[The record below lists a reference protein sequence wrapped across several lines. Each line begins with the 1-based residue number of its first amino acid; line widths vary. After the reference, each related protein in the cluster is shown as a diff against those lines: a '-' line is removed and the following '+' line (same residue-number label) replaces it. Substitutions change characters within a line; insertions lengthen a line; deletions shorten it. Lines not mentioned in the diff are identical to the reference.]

1 MATDQSIRGEMSFGE
16 HLDELRRRLILA
28 LVAPLP
34 LAIVLFFFAD
44 AIREV
49 LVHPALTALE
59 ANGLP
64 AQLQAL
70 GPAEVLTTNLKLSI
84 IGALVISAPWIFWQA
99 WKFIEPGLYNNEQRF
114 VRFLVPGSIVLT
126 ISGLSLF
133 YWVMLPLMLRVLIS
147 FGIPDPANL
156 MDITPEQAETRIAE
170 QVAKGMTVIPILEE
184 IPENAAPGQVWIN
197 ARNRSLTMV
206 LPTPEM
212 DGGYELGTV
221 SINRAGTIAQEF
233 RLSEYIKFV
242 LLLMLTIT
250 IAFQMPLVILLLGWV
265 GIVNRRFLEKNRRYA
280 LVVCAA
286 LGAIL
291 TPADVV
297 SMVML
302 LIPLYLLYEL
312 GIILLRI
319 APANRIAEGTVL
331 QSFVSDTFSSN
342 DSRTSG
348 DMADPPA
355 DQENDDQSAEN
366 DPNDADPETNR
377 EDDAGPTDEDSR

>member
-1 MATDQSIRGEMSFGE
+1 MA
-16 HLDELRRRLILA
+16 
-28 LVAPLP
+28 
-34 LAIVLFFFAD
+34 
-44 AIREV
+44 
-49 LVHPALTALE
+49 
-59 ANGLP
+59 
-64 AQLQAL
+64 
-70 GPAEVLTTNLKLSI
+70 
-84 IGALVISAPWIFWQA
+84 
-99 WKFIEPGLYNNEQRF
+99 
-114 VRFLVPGSIVLT
+114 
-126 ISGLSLF
+126 
-133 YWVMLPLMLRVLIS
+133 
-147 FGIPDPANL
+147 
-156 MDITPEQAETRIAE
+156 
-170 QVAKGMTVIPILEE
+170 VIPILEE
-184 IPENAAPGQVWIN
+184 TPENPAPGQVWVN

-302 LIPLYLLYEL
+302 LIPLYQ
-312 GIILLRI
+312 
-319 APANRIAEGTVL
+319 AANGDRFTYSWFLQVL
-331 QSFVSDTFSSN
+331 QL
-342 DSRTSG
+342 
-348 DMADPPA
+348 
-355 DQENDDQSAEN
+355 
-366 DPNDADPETNR
+366 
-377 EDDAGPTDEDSR
+377 GP